1 MMKYWSNV
9 MKYIK
14 KFLIPWA
21 SAALLVPIVPVT
33 AETVHIAHCRGACP
47 PAGGPDN
54 EVVVRHLYAAAID
67 SGTGLA
73 GWVAYRVLPGSVG
86 VASLLPRNWEV
97 DSLLRS
103 SVPEEL
109 LEVEGPRLVQP
120 DPGNAQDR
128 EYRVNEVL
136 VNPEERGR
144 LAPMSSFAGTPYWEE
159 LNKLSNMAP
168 LPPAL
173 RLGSW
178 ARLEMAINELSARTG
193 ALYVVTG
200 PLPGAAP
207 GYFKVVVAADGLA
220 AFEFSRDLPRH
231 ADFCAQ
237 ASTLASIEARIGFAL
252 FPSAA
257 PGAAATLQ
265 EDLGCRQ

>member
-1 MMKYWSNV
+1 

-14 KFLIPWA
+14 KFLIQWA
-21 SAALLVPIVPVT
+21 SVALLIPAIPVT

-54 EVVVRHLYAAAID
+54 EVVVRHLYAASVD

-73 GWVAYRVLPGSVG
+73 QWVAYRVLPGSVG
-86 VASLLPRNWEV
+86 VASLLPRRWEA

-103 SVPEEL
+103 GVPDEL
-109 LEVEGPRLVQP
+109 LEAEGPRLVQP
-120 DPGNAQDR
+120 DLSNVQDR

-136 VNPEERGR
+136 INPEDRGR

-193 ALYVVTG
+193 VLYVVTG
-200 PLPGAAP
+200 PLSANPQ
-207 GYFKVVVAADGLA
+207 GYFKVVVSTDGLV
-220 AFEFSRDLPRH
+220 AFEFPRDLPLH
-231 ADFCAQ
+231 ADFCVQ
-237 ASTLASIEARIGFAL
+237 ASTLARIEARIGFAL

-257 PGAAATLQ
+257 PGAATTLQ
-265 EDLGCRQ
+265 EDLGCRH